1 MTFQDTRREILMFEA
16 ETFVYYVSMNTT
28 VVELVESFVDFA
40 VVITTDQENVNV
52 NFVDEKMI
60 MHGDKEKF
68 VNFVH

>member
-1 MTFQDTRREILMFEA
+1 MFEA
-16 ETFVYYVSMNTT
+16 ETFVCYVSMNTT

-60 MHGDKEKF
+60 MHGDKEMF